1 MVFTASRGFKIFAQ
15 TFIREYFR
23 LQDRIKHKNIKMQQ
37 NDNRFEIFMTATYVV
52 LISPVNVFKVL
63 VNLVGVKVLSNS
75 QSDIDKTW

>member
-1 MVFTASRGFKIFAQ
+1 
-15 TFIREYFR
+15 
-23 LQDRIKHKNIKMQQ
+23 MQQ
-37 NDNRFEIFMTATYVV
+37 NDNRFEIFMTTTYVV